1 MSLRRTSGI
10 RVVQRTLKTA
20 DGRGYFRAPERV
32 RAIMM
37 LLEYLNPGGYLFLT
51 SAETLEV
58 VVDGAKIVPFKDTL
72 VYKRNQEAVNVQ
84 VHE

>member
-20 DGRGYFRAPERV
+20 DGWGYFRAPERV

-58 VVDGAKIVPFKDTL
+58 VVDGAKIVPFEPQKIFQGIIKKCLSDPGT
-72 VYKRNQEAVNVQ
+72 
-84 VHE
+84 